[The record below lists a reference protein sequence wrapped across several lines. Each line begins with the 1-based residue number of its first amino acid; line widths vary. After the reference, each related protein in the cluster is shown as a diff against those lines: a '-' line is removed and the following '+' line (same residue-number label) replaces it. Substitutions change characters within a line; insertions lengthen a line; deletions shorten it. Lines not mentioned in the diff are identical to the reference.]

1 MDWKDIQITHIT
13 EKTIKPIHMLHPFI
27 IVGPYKTLEV
37 LRDYGFKTFSPF
49 IDESYDECKD
59 ADKRMKLIKKEI
71 LRLTSMD
78 MEKLDR
84 WYWSMFEILNHN
96 FKHLPV
102 HSKKQMTDF
111 INILET
117 KWESLIK

>member
-1 MDWKDIQITHIT
+1 
-13 EKTIKPIHMLHPFI
+13 
-27 IVGPYKTLEV
+27 
-37 LRDYGFKTFSPF
+37 
-49 IDESYDECKD
+49 
-59 ADKRMKLIKKEI
+59 MKLIKKEI

-78 MEKLDR
+78 MEEIDE
-84 WYWSMFEILNHN
+84 WYWSMFKILNHN

-102 HSKKQMTDF
+102 HSKKQITDF